1 MGKRIREIIR
11 KEYYQTLRDPRS
23 RLILF
28 LPPLIQL
35 IVFGYAVNLDVENIQ
50 MAWMDLDRTLE
61 SRNLLANF
69 SGSGRFRVTE
79 MPSREEEVRNLLDR
93 GAVHAVVRVL
103 PGFARQIR
111 RGETASVQI
120 LLDGTDSNT
129 ASIVS
134 NYMIQIVG
142 RYSNLIR
149 GQQERARMV
158 ARTAERG
165 KPANRRLPG
174 LKAQS
179 RVWFNADLLSRNYF
193 VPAILVQILA
203 LVTQLLTAMAIV
215 REKEI
220 GTLEQLMVSPIKP
233 VELILGKTL
242 PFAVVGLV
250 QMVLV
255 TVIALLLFQVP
266 FRGNFLMLL
275 GSSAVF
281 LMTTLGVGL
290 FISTIAETQQ
300 QAMMSSFFFTM
311 PAIMLSGFAFPI
323 NNMPTIIQYLTYL
336 NPLRY
341 FVEIVRGIFLK
352 GTGLH
357 VLWPQVT
364 ALGLFGI
371 AILGISSARFR
382 KRLD

>member
-28 LPPLIQL
+28 LPPLLQL
-35 IVFGYAVNLDVENIQ
+35 IVFGYAVNLDVEHIRI
-50 MAWMDLDRTLE
+50 AWMDLDHTSE
-61 SRNLLANF
+61 SRELLAHF

-79 MPSREEEVRNLLDR
+79 TPAREEEVRDLLDR
-93 GAVHAVVRVL
+93 GVVHAVVRVL
-103 PGFARQIR
+103 PGFARDIR
-111 RGETASVQI
+111 RGETAPIQI

-134 NYMIQIVG
+134 NYMVQIVG
-142 RYSNLIR
+142 RSSNTIR
-149 GQQERARMV
+149 GQQERTRMV
-158 ARTAERG
+158 AGTAERG
-165 KPANRRLPG
+165 KPANRRLPT
-174 LKAQS
+174 LTAQT
-179 RVWFNADLLSRNYF
+179 RVWFNANLLSRNYF

-255 TVIALLLFQVP
+255 TVIALLLFRVP

-275 GSSAVF
+275 ASSALF

-323 NNMPTIIQYLTYL
+323 NNMPIIIQYLTYL

-352 GTGLH
+352 GTGLS

-371 AILGISSARFR
+371 AILGISAMRFR